1 MKRILSITLAI
12 IFFCT
17 AFWAVQ
23 RLLMPKYMTNPFE
36 GALTA
41 EYYQSGFNND
51 LIIIGS
57 CEVYSNISPVVL
69 WEEFGIPAFIRGN
82 PRQLMWHSRT
92 LLEDTLRHETP
103 RAVLLSVQ
111 ALMYGETPHDNEPYN
126 RMVFDGMRLSP
137 TMLRGVRESML
148 PEESLLSYVFPLL
161 RFHSRWQE
169 LNREDFTFFRQ
180 REPVSIN
187 GFVMRADVLPA
198 GWLPPPAR
206 LPDYSFGQQAI
217 DALYD
222 MLALSRKHGFE
233 LILFKAPSLLPHWH
247 DEWDAWV
254 VDFAQRHDLPY
265 FNAITMTDT
274 IDHQYHTFN
283 AGLNLNLAGAER
295 LTRYLAP
302 WLLDHAPS
310 LTDRRGDDPQLDTL
324 WAQHGR
330 NYRAWQAAQEAE
342 IAETGQVYHHILL
355 RNNRKSV
362 V

>member
-1 MKRILSITLAI
+1 MKRILSILLALV
-12 IFFCT
+12 FFCT

-23 RLLMPKYMTNPFE
+23 RLLVPKYMTNPFE

-41 EYYQSGFNND
+41 EYYQSNFNHD

-69 WEEFGIPAFIRGN
+69 WEEFGVPAFIRGN
-82 PRQLMWHSRT
+82 PQQLMWHSRAM
-92 LLEDTLRHETP
+92 LEDTLRHETP
-103 RAVLLSVQ
+103 RAVLLSIQ
-111 ALMYGETPHDNEPYN
+111 ALMYPSPPHDGEPYN
-126 RMVFDGMRLSP
+126 RMVFDGMRLSLP
-137 TMLRGVRESML
+137 MLRAVRESMT

-169 LNREDFTFFRQ
+169 LSREDFTFFWR

-222 MLALSRKHGFE
+222 ILAITQEHGIE

-254 VDFAQRHDLPY
+254 VDFAERHDLPY

-302 WLLDHAPS
+302 WLMDNAPS
-310 LTDRRGDDPQLDTL
+310 LSDRRGDLQLDAQ
-324 WAQHGR
+324 WAQLGR

-342 IAETGQVYHHILL
+342 IAETGRVYHSILL
-355 RNNRKSV
+355 RNALQAQ
-362 V
+362 